1 MPAGDG
7 SGPEGRGPRSGRG
20 LGYCSGFN
28 MPGYAN
34 AMPGRGMGYG
44 GGRGWGRGVGYGRGW
59 GRGRAAL
66 GPMPGWGAPAPYVY
80 PQPTA
85 ADESAYLKEQAQALK
100 DQLDV
105 IQKRLDDLDET

>member
-1 MPAGDG
+1 
-7 SGPEGRGPRSGRG
+7 
-20 LGYCSGFN
+20 
-28 MPGYAN
+28 
-34 AMPGRGMGYG
+34 
-44 GGRGWGRGVGYGRGW
+44 
-59 GRGRAAL
+59 
-66 GPMPGWGAPAPYVY
+66 MPGWGAPAPYVY